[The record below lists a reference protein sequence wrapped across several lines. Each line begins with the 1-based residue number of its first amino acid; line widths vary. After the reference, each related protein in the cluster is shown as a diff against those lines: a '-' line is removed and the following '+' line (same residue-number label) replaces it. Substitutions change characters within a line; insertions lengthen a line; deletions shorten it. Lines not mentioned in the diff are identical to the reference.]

1 MPARYTMAF
10 VLRCVSSSAEIIA
23 RYRLGL
29 GLGVGVGVGSGLGAA
44 LTRHV
49 AKIIVRY
56 RNVALYLLC

>member
-29 GLGVGVGVGSGLGAA
+29 GVGVGVGIGSGLGAA

-49 AKIIVRY
+49 AKIIVSY
-56 RNVALYLLC
+56 RNVALN

>member
-29 GLGVGVGVGSGLGAA
+29 GLGVGVGVGIGSGLGAA

-56 RNVALYLLC
+56 RNVALN